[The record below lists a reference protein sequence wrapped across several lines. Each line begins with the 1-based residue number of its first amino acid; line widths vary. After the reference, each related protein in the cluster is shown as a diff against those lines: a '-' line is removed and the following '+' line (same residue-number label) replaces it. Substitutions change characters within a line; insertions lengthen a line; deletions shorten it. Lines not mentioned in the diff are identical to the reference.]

1 MSRISDEL
9 KSLTEHQKQIKSW
22 LSEVQQKIS
31 TMEESYLEDTTL
43 GNVVRGWEVDGK
55 AAPLFKMKGQ
65 EDKERIF
72 SNSSYSMW
80 LDRQNNRDD
89 EGGVV
94 EKRSHHAGHGK
105 AALDGGGPKHKKVKR
120 ADGRKRKHDDDLD
133 YEDGD
138 Y

>member
-1 MSRISDEL
+1 MSRISEEL
-9 KSLTEHQKQIKSW
+9 RILTEHQKQIKSW
-22 LSEVQQKIS
+22 LSEVQQKI
-31 TMEESYLEDTTL
+31 TTLEDSYLEDTTL

-72 SNSSYSMW
+72 SNSSYSVW
-80 LDRQNNRDD
+80 LDRHNNREDT
-89 EGGVV
+89 EGVV
-94 EKRSHHAGHGK
+94 EKRSHHKA
-105 AALDGGGPKHKKVKR
+105 AALDGGGGSKHHKKIKR

-133 YEDGD
+133 YDDGD